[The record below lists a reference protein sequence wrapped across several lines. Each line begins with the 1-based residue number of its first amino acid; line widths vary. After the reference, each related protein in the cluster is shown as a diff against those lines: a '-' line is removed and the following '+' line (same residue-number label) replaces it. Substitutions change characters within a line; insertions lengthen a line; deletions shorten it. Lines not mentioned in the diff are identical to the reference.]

1 MYFVFDD
8 LILAEY
14 NNDEDAN
21 EDDVRAEVFDRVP
34 SSVELE
40 YFETILESPVYL
52 ILETHQMKGGDKNST
67 NIIIINSKSKTMI
80 LEFKY

>member
-1 MYFVFDD
+1 VYFVFDD
-8 LILAEY
+8 LSLAEY

-34 SSVELE
+34 SSDELE

-52 ILETHQMKGGDKNST
+52 ILEHIRCKMWVRIARTSSSST
-67 NIIIINSKSKTMI
+67 ARAKQLS
-80 LEFKY
+80 